1 MHTRKILSIITSSA
15 ILLGTLSGCS
25 LFDYLEKSN
34 VTSALLKYLTAVQEA
49 DYNESSELVVDGED
63 AFLLNEMSDTEAEL
77 IAAIQD
83 ASEYEI
89 GEIDVNGSAASAHV
103 IFTLPDIESIANEG
117 YSYDEFIAA
126 IGDIE
131 DNVDENIEFELVRED
146 DDWFIEAD
154 STEEYYDLL
163 IGIVD
168 SLEFTRLTE
177 ENALELADTFMT
189 ELTSGN
195 IDGAVAMLDNPDNE
209 ITTYAQMASSMD
221 GFDEVFTNFFSRV
234 DYELEATDV
243 TEEYINVTASG
254 TGPDMQAI
262 IDSVVNNQ
270 DVMIPIV
277 ADYIEATLNGDTL
290 NYLTIASSLAGAL
303 AQGATVAPTG
313 PLTVVFQVTENEDGD
328 LVLNPVSGTGLDFE
342 IPDLT
347 SRTDLILPAVTQLL
361 SEGRITF
368 EQFSNIDSLIDMA
381 PISGGTASSGPS
393 LEIIETGDDYY
404 GGSVYTEEDEIFL
417 NLTTWDYYDEG
428 TEFEYTISYF
438 SGTMEVSMWD
448 IYVAPQDNCDFV
460 LIPIQESGD
469 TPRSEYHITVYDGG
483 AGMTSVLGEFVI
495 TQ

>member
-34 VTSALLKYLTAVQEA
+34 VTSALLKYLIAVQEA
-49 DYNESSELVVDGED
+49 DYNESSELVVDEED

-89 GEIDVNGSAASAHV
+89 GEIDVNGNSATAQV

-117 YSYDEFIAA
+117 YSYEEFIAA

-131 DNVDENIEFELVRED
+131 DTVDENIEFELVRED

-177 ENALELADTFMT
+177 ENALELVDTFMT

-195 IDGAVAMLDNPDNE
+195 IDDAVAMLDNPDNE

-234 DYELEATDV
+234 DYELEATEV

-303 AQGATVAPTG
+303 AQETTVAPTG

-381 PISGGTASSGPS
+381 PISGGTASSDPS
-393 LEIIETGDDYY
+393 L
-404 GGSVYTEEDEIFL
+404 
-417 NLTTWDYYDEG
+417 
-428 TEFEYTISYF
+428 
-438 SGTMEVSMWD
+438 
-448 IYVAPQDNCDFV
+448 
-460 LIPIQESGD
+460 
-469 TPRSEYHITVYDGG
+469 
-483 AGMTSVLGEFVI
+483 
-495 TQ
+495 